1 MSFYNIQSDLANKI
15 ISENA
20 GISDLQFLEKEIEI
34 FLNSKKRKDMINAYN
49 YLMGN
54 HDILKR
60 KRGLWVSNTDFTES
74 KRLPNNKI
82 VDNQYAKVVEQ
93 KTNYLFAR
101 ELTIESDNKDF
112 ENKIKSL
119 FDKRFIRMFKKLGEN
134 AINYGIGWL
143 YIYLEN
149 NKIKF
154 KNFAPYEILPFWAD
168 EEQTILDMVVRIY
181 SIENYKKNSKDTIT
195 KVEVYKNDKVD
206 YYIYDNKL
214 LFEKSES
221 YILLKDESLQV
232 TFDSIPVIP
241 FKSSSKEQPLL
252 NSVKALQDSLNLI
265 KSNFVNYMEEDPRTT
280 WIVLKGYS
288 GTDLDMFKRNM
299 AEYGILKID
308 QMEGEG
314 SAGIE
319 TLKIEVDANSYTT
332 IINILKKSIIENAN
346 AFDVKDERLS
356 NNPNQMNIRS
366 MYSDIDLASNG
377 LEVEFQCSLEILF
390 EFCAIYFQLLDGV
403 DFSDEK
409 IKVTFNKDQLLNSSD
424 IIQDLANSFE
434 MISRQ
439 TLLSKHPYVKDIEEE
454 LKRLAEEEI
463 MKVDDKYHSH

>member
-1 MSFYNIQSDLANKI
+1 MFYNVQSDLANKI

-20 GISDLQFLEKEIEI
+20 GIKDLEFLEKEIEA
-34 FLNSKKRKDMINAYN
+34 FLNSKSRKDMINAYN
-49 YLMGN
+49 YLNGN

-60 KRGLWVSNTDFTES
+60 KRGIWTSNDSFTEN

-101 ELTIESDNKDF
+101 ELTIECDNKEF
-112 ENKIKSL
+112 EKRVKNL
-119 FDKRFIRMFKKLGEN
+119 FDKRFIRLFKKLGEN

-143 YIYLEN
+143 YVYLEKN
-149 NKIKF
+149 TIKF

-168 EEQTILDMVVRIY
+168 EEQTILDMVIRIY
-181 SIENYKKNSKDTIT
+181 NIECYKQNNKENIT
-195 KVEVYKNDKVD
+195 KVEVYYKDRVD

-214 LFEKSES
+214 IFEDTKS
-221 YILLKDESLQV
+221 YITLKDESKQISFNNV
-232 TFDSIPVIP
+232 PVIP

-252 NSVKALQDSLNLI
+252 NSVKSLQDSLNLI

-288 GTDLDMFKRNM
+288 GTDLEIFKKNM
-299 AEYGILKID
+299 AEYGILKIESS
-308 QMEGEG
+308 EGE
-314 SAGIE
+314 AGVE
-319 TLKIEVDANSYTT
+319 TLNIEVEADKYISL
-332 IINILKKSIIENAN
+332 INMLKKSIIENAN

-377 LEVEFQCSLEILF
+377 LEVEFQCSLEIFF
-390 EFCAIYFQLLDGV
+390 EFCAIFFKILENK
-403 DFSDEK
+403 DFINEK
-409 IKVTFNKDQLLNSSD
+409 VQVTFNKDQLLNSSE
-424 IIQDLANSFE
+424 IIQDLANSYG
-434 MISRQ
+434 MISSE
-439 TLLSKHPYVKDIEEE
+439 TILSKHPFVKDVEVE
-454 LKRLAEEEI
+454 LKRLAKEET
-463 MKVDDKYHSH
+463 MQVDDAYPKH